1 MLKDTN
7 QNFWQLACI
16 QSSAMGLYVMLVGK
30 QIATTYGAG
39 VAITSICIGNLV
51 LWIIGLSMFSM
62 TYKGKGDAK
71 HAIENVLSYLGKPI
85 TFIAAL
91 VVMVAFLSW
100 FPMQINAQMDLTERL
115 LAQVPGW
122 TKTIRLIISIVMA
135 SIMIGV
141 SMLGIKAIKWACT
154 AIFPLLVL
162 FVLYAVFNRTVPFP
176 EITWG
181 VSIHGII
188 LTIVIIFPGIINLPT
203 FFRHAR
209 SKADGI
215 LALTLMTLFV
225 IGFEMVTIWFQV
237 DPSQG
242 GVFTPFMP
250 SEGWTANL
258 VIVLGFVALATFC
271 VNIVN
276 IYFASAALE
285 IVVPNIT
292 DTRGYALIGIL
303 GILALNFFKSEA
315 LIAAIQTV
323 TNNFIG
329 SLGVILVGGYLA
341 RTIITHRHRIFEK
354 QINIFC
360 WVVGCVTSFTL
371 YLATREVVH
380 SFNISIATALL
391 AFIIIIFIEETVWS
405 MLCIP
410 SSKKERE

>member
-1 MLKDTN
+1 MLIGN
-7 QNFWQLACI
+7 IL
-16 QSSAMGLYVMLVGK
+16 SAQHGV
-30 QIATTYGAG
+30 G

-62 TYKGKGDAK
+62 TYKGQGDAK

-85 TFIAAL
+85 TFVAAL

-100 FPMQINAQMDLTERL
+100 FPMQINAQMDFTEGL

-122 TKTIRLIISIVMA
+122 TKTIRLIVSIVMA
-135 SIMIGV
+135 FIMIGV
-141 SMLGIKAIKWACT
+141 STLGIKAIKWACT

-162 FVLYAVFNRTVPFP
+162 FVLYALFNRTVPFP

-181 VSIHGII
+181 VSIQGII
-188 LTIVIIFPGIINLPT
+188 LTVVIIFPGIINLPT

-242 GVFTPFMP
+242 GVFAPFVP

-292 DTRGYALIGIL
+292 DARGYALIGIL

-315 LIAAIQTV
+315 LIGAIQTV

-329 SLGVILVGGYLA
+329 SLGVILVAGYLA

-360 WVVGCVTSFTL
+360 WVVGCVTSFIL

-380 SFNISIATALL
+380 SFTISIAAALL
-391 AFIIIIFIEETVWS
+391 AFVIIIFIEETVWS
-405 MLCIP
+405 VRRIP

>member
-1 MLKDTN
+1 
-7 QNFWQLACI
+7 
-16 QSSAMGLYVMLVGK
+16 MGLYVMLVGK

-71 HAIENVLSYLGKPI
+71 HAIENVLSYLGRPI
-85 TFIAAL
+85 AFVAAL

-100 FPMQINAQMDLTERL
+100 FPTQINAQMDFTNEL

-122 TKTIRLIISIVMA
+122 TKTIRLIVSIVMA
-135 SIMIGV
+135 FIMIGV
-141 SMLGIKAIKWACT
+141 STLGIKAIKWACT

-162 FVLYAVFNRTVPFP
+162 FTLYAVFNRTVPFS
-176 EITWG
+176 EIKWG
-181 VSIHGII
+181 VSIQGII
-188 LTIVIIFPGIINLPT
+188 LSIVIIFPGIINLPT

-215 LALTLMTLFV
+215 FALTLMTLFV
-225 IGFEMVTIWFQV
+225 IGFEIATIWFQV
-237 DPSQG
+237 APNQG
-242 GVFTPFMP
+242 GIFAPFSL

-292 DTRGYALIGIL
+292 DARGYALIGIL
-303 GILALNFFKSEA
+303 GILALNFFKSNA
-315 LIAAIQTV
+315 LIGAIQTV

-329 SLGVILVGGYLA
+329 SLGIILVAGYLA

-360 WVVGCVTSFTL
+360 WAVGCVTSFVL
-371 YLATREVVH
+371 YLLTREVVH
-380 SFNISIATALL
+380 SFTISIAAAVLTFL
-391 AFIIIIFIEETVWS
+391 IIIFIEETVWS
-405 MLCIP
+405 VRRIP
-410 SSKKERE
+410 FSDKKIDH